1 MTEYINARCQCNIY
15 FTDSHFH
22 CFSTL
27 LSYVTLFSTIDGTSQ
42 VPTSQLI
49 LYLESWVA
57 SAPTLTIQSK
67 SLSIDMNCT
76 FSVSSFFEECREAI
90 VVKPGPGGTSS
101 STISAVIAAMMVA
114 VAIIVLI
121 SMLAV
126 ITRLLTQQRRRRMQK
141 KTPPK
146 FTE

>member
-1 MTEYINARCQCNIY
+1 MTEFVISRCQCNID

-27 LSYVTLFSTIDGTSQ
+27 ISYVTFFSTIDGTPQ

-49 LYLESWVA
+49 RYLESWVA
-57 SAPTLTIQSK
+57 SGPTLTIQSK
-67 SLSIDMNCT
+67 SLSIDRNCT
-76 FSVSSFFEECREAI
+76 FAVPNFFEECRGAI
-90 VVKPGPGGTSS
+90 AVTPGSGGTSNS
-101 STISAVIAAMMVA
+101 IIVVIAAMIVA
-114 VAIIVLI
+114 VVIFVLLF
-121 SMLAV
+121 MLVV
-126 ITRLLTQQRRRRMQK
+126 ITRLLTVQRRKRLQK